1 MCIRDRDDISELR
14 SILESTLID
23 KKYFYEIGDEI
34 EVVVLELDVD
44 ERKLSLGHKQTTKNP
59 WVTYEKTYAIDT
71 LHELK
76 IDSLTDRGATIVLT
90 KDLSAFVPKKH
101 MVKEDGSMLKK
112 GDIVNFN
119 VIECNSEYKR
129 IVVSHLATYSKRKEI
144 IKVKKEKVDKST
156 LGDLDVLVDLKK
168 KMDDET

>member
-1 MCIRDRDDISELR
+1 MALRFFCILVFISFQLTAQSPR
-14 SILESTLID
+14 LLKKATKLI
-23 KKYFYEIGDEI
+23 
-34 EVVVLELDVD
+34 
-44 ERKLSLGHKQTTKNP
+44 
-59 WVTYEKTYAIDT
+59 EKTYAVET
-71 LHELK
+71 NHELK

-112 GDIVNFN
+112 GDVVNFN

-168 KMDDET
+168 KMDDEI

>member
-1 MCIRDRDDISELR
+1 MEVGKEKPINSSVCDVAREEILISEINALA
-14 SILESTLID
+14 SDGELID
-23 KKYFYEIGDEI
+23 K
-34 EVVVLELDVD
+34 VAAVLELDVD

-59 WVTYEKTYAIDT
+59 WDEYEKTYAVET
-71 LHELK
+71 NHELK

-112 GDIVNFN
+112 GDVVNFN

-129 IVVSHLATYSKRKEI
+129 IVV
-144 IKVKKEKVDKST
+144 
-156 LGDLDVLVDLKK
+156 
-168 KMDDET
+168 

>member
-1 MCIRDRDDISELR
+1 
-14 SILESTLID
+14 
-23 KKYFYEIGDEI
+23 
-34 EVVVLELDVD
+34 
-44 ERKLSLGHKQTTKNP
+44 
-59 WVTYEKTYAIDT
+59 
-71 LHELK
+71 
-76 IDSLTDRGATIVLT
+76 
-90 KDLSAFVPKKH
+90 

-112 GDIVNFN
+112 GDVVNFN

-144 IKVKKEKVDKST
+144 TKVKKDKVDKST